1 MGKLSFR
8 TPTHLLGWFL
18 MVTLGLAGCRPEP
31 EPVDL
36 LPTDGAPGIAVIAPS
51 STRIFQQAGESG
63 TVTLR
68 LADNEEISL
77 LRIIPEV
84 YDQRDALVSVE
95 NPIDIQVS
103 GRTQDY
109 DYAYT
114 VPSLDP
120 FFKVRYRCYLI
131 DLAGQ
136 SAETSF
142 WISVMPGENEPPIY
156 ETLSYENDTLFNSL
170 SGSYYAFNFSSR
182 QALPMPG
189 QDPDP
194 IELQLDI
201 REVSTG
207 QVFWEPQF
215 TSPNNARRGN
225 DSSVF
230 VITSDDRFNFDAANY
245 NTIFRAFNSDPAPS
259 ATAPPTNHPIAE
271 RNKAGLE
278 VGDIVIV
285 KLIQTP
291 MPQFA
296 VMRVKELVD
305 DGPGVNVS
313 DLLIFDYKITSP

>member
-1 MGKLSFR
+1 MGKSSFL
-8 TPTHLLGWFL
+8 TSAHLLGWFL
-18 MVTLGLAGCRPEP
+18 MFTVLISGCRPEP

-36 LPTDGAPGIAVIAPS
+36 IPADGAPGIAVIAPS

-68 LADNEEISL
+68 LADNEELTL
-77 LRIIPEV
+77 LRIVPEI
-84 YDQRDALVSVE
+84 YNQRDSLVSIE
-95 NPIDIQVS
+95 DPSDASLS

-109 DYAYT
+109 EYAYT
-114 VPSLDP
+114 VPNLDP
-120 FFKVRYRCYLI
+120 YFKVRYRCYLI

-142 WISVMPGENEPPIY
+142 WISVMPGESEPPIY
-156 ETLSYENDTLFNSL
+156 ETLSYENDTIYNSL
-170 SGSYYAFNFSSR
+170 NGSYYAFNFSAR
-182 QALPMPG
+182 QALPRPG
-189 QDPDP
+189 QDPET
-194 IELQLDI
+194 IELQMDI
-201 REVSTG
+201 AESSTG
-207 QVFWEPQF
+207 QVFWEPRLM
-215 TSPNNARRGN
+215 SPNNTRRGN

-230 VITSDDRFNFDAANY
+230 VITSEDRFNYEAANY

-259 ATAPPTNHPIAE
+259 ATAPPTEHPIAE

-278 VGDIVIV
+278 IGDIVIV

-305 DGPGVNVS
+305 DGPGINVA
-313 DLLIFDYKITSP
+313 DQLIFDYKITSP